1 MTGRDRESNLPD
13 DLTSLHKEI
22 DLIQNCISRMAQ
34 NSFLIKGWAIT
45 LIVITWAILGKES
58 LSSFALLILLIPIIG
73 FWGLDA
79 YFLWV
84 ERKYRKMYEWVLDN
98 RLNQKS
104 HESLYDLNP
113 NRFTEAA
120 GSWLNVAFSKTILA
134 FYGCLILVVVLAV
147 LLPTIISFVCW
158 CFP

>member
-1 MTGRDRESNLPD
+1 MTEGDRESKLPD

-34 NSFLIKGWAIT
+34 NSFLIKGWGIT

-58 LSSFALLILLIPIIG
+58 LSSFALVILLIPIIG

-84 ERKYRKMYEWVLDN
+84 ERKYRKMYAWVLDN
-98 RLNQKS
+98 RLNLKS
-104 HESLYDLNP
+104 PEKLYDLDP
-113 NRFTEAA
+113 NRFTKEA
-120 GSWLNVAFSKTILA
+120 GSWLKVVFSKTLFA
-134 FYGCLILVVVLAV
+134 FYGCLSLVVVLAV
-147 LLPTIISFVCW
+147 FLPTIISFVCS